1 MTSAAQG
8 VDVLGEGQAGPR
20 GRPVPPAL
28 GQAVWQTI
36 LRADGY
42 LGTNHSVAV
51 DCSFGADT
59 LAATRQWQKDHGLV
73 ADWVARPKT
82 FTKAGQY
89 LRADDTNIYGEDVI
103 NYDSPVL
110 AAPPRRP
117 RRERALKRLGQR
129 RGACRLLQLLLRSA
143 ETWSVPLN
151 AGTDHVCSP
160 RQWPEAY
167 GRPDLA
173 R

>member
-103 NYDSPVL
+103 NYDSPGPRCATSPTATRTGAETSGPTAGSVPPPTTP
-110 AAPPRRP
+110 AA
-117 RRERALKRLGQR
+117 QR
-129 RGACRLLQLLLRSA
+129 RDVVR
-143 ETWSVPLN
+143 TP
-151 AGTDHVCSP
+151 
-160 RQWPEAY
+160 
-167 GRPDLA
+167 
-173 R
+173 